1 MKISDIKVGDTVWS
15 FSGSSLIPAKVSRLY
30 RNGTIEWVRLRWQE
44 RDETDTLVSRELVAT
59 PGHHFL
65 DRFGNFRTIEEM
77 IENGEATVIL
87 ANGEEAR
94 VKAERIVYSEET
106 AHLFEQ
112 AQSVTSVSSN
122 LAVKPES
129 VEGWQTYNF
138 EVEELHTYIAGGVRV
153 HNMSYNTTIQPGDT
167 LSEIALKNGTTVA
180 ALLEDNEYIQDPNK
194 IYAGNTLHITP
205 GVRATYSSYGN
216 AGNTY
221 SIQSGDT
228 LSEIAQRN
236 GTTVAALM
244 RDNRH
249 ITDPNKIYA
258 GNRLYITPGGS
269 VNSTYGNS
277 SNGYNIQS
285 GDTLSEIAQ
294 RNGTTVSALLRANP
308 QISDPNR
315 INAGDRIS
323 FGSTSSRTVNRG
335 STNSYSTSSDSGGPY
350 SGQSWRDTSTGGTR
364 VFNPSSRQFE
374 DIGGSRAGQR
384 STNQTVGSG
393 DSDSGGSDTKPVLM
407 DLDGDGV
414 NITPLQSSNFFYD
427 TDGDGQK
434 NRTAWAA
441 AGDGVLVRDA
451 GDDGIIELKEEID
464 FTSWAP
470 SAKSD
475 LEALRLAFD
484 TNDDDKLSATD
495 SEWSLFK
502 VLVTNADGTTIL
514 KTLGELGITEIDLI
528 SNNQEITFEDGSKIV
543 GSTTFTKSDGSTG
556 IVGDVQLAN
565 DAAGYVVAETVT
577 NNANGSTTIE
587 NVASRTDGTIA
598 HKTTTTTS
606 SDGNSRTIDFD
617 DDGDG
622 VLDRK
627 QTEVRVVNGDGSVTK
642 TLEDYDGSGTIL
654 TRRQITDTSADGK
667 TVTVNRDTDGSG
679 VNDQVETRVTG
690 VDGTLTLTI
699 TNLNDDGTTNSEEVA
714 ITSADGLS
722 KTVTV
727 DSTGDGVVNATRVV
741 SISVAVD
748 GTRTETE
755 TDYAGDGV
763 TAAHRV
769 KTAVI
774 VTNPDG
780 SSRTVDTDLD
790 GDGTTDISTIST
802 ILNNADGSR
811 TTSDDVSNNDG
822 SLRGKTLTLVSADGK
837 TETASIDLDG
847 DGIFDRVSADGTVEN
862 VDGSSTRSI
871 IQSFAN
877 GQTAS
882 SSIETWS
889 ADNKTRTTNID
900 SDGDGAVDQVQTVEI
915 IGTDSVETN
924 SVYSADGTTLL
935 SRSVATTS
943 ADGLTQL
950 TQTDVN
956 GDGTFD
962 GSENVVKVIN
972 PDQSSTVTIENKS
985 SDGSII
991 SKTITTTSAD
1001 GLSTTTEMY
1010 LNGEA
1015 NPYQRQ
1021 VSVTVLNVDDSITQT
1036 QTLFAGTN
1044 QIQVSRAV
1052 ITTSADKLSQTVEG
1066 FLGTNAAP
1074 QSVVTSVTSID
1085 GIVTETEFTYSP
1097 DGTMLLGKTVATLS
1111 ADGLTQTTATD
1122 ADGDGDIDET
1132 SIAVKSLN
1140 TDGTT
1145 TTTTINYAGTGTDV
1159 TDQTGRSVVTVSG
1172 NGLLITSQNDANGD
1186 GIFDEK
1192 NTDETVLNIDG
1203 STTNTIT
1210 TFNGDGTIQTGK
1222 VITTISDDGLETTTS
1237 TFVGTDSIPHLVA
1250 TEVSV
1255 LGSDGSTTKTTSS
1268 YSADDTLI
1276 SRQVATNSGDGL
1288 SSNISTDTNGDGVD
1302 DQVTVTNTNAD
1313 GSVTEFTSIYDAGVL
1328 GSRTTR
1334 TVSGDGLSST
1344 ITTDLDG
1351 DGVTDQSSS
1360 ELVTLNADG
1369 SRQTTTS
1376 NFNSDGSL
1384 RDRILIT
1391 ISADTLTT
1399 TTIWKGADDSTT
1411 KTETK
1416 SDVVNAD
1423 GSSTQTVTT
1432 LKADGTLQDETIS
1445 VTSADGT
1452 NARTTI
1458 DIDGDGTVDQTF
1470 VDTTH
1475 TDGTTTSSSMNGT
1488 VQSASGREFGADGGR
1503 YLSTSADGLVSTTQY
1518 DADGDG
1524 LAETQTIVAIVLNA
1538 DGTSTSTTTRAD
1550 LTGGNAGSAT
1560 PVYTETVADITI
1572 VTTSADD
1579 RTVTT
1584 TWDVDGNGVAETS
1597 STMQSILNSDGTTT
1611 DTTEYFEGTTLT
1623 SHFVTSTSADGQTV
1637 TTERD
1642 IDGSGTIDEVSTK
1655 TFSYESDGTVVE
1667 LVTNT
1672 DSSGTLVSKKETT
1685 TSVDGQT
1692 VTVQCDPEGTGAYT
1706 ESMTTRIVLRAD
1718 GSSIV
1723 TRSAYDGTVLRDQ
1736 STNTTSADGYTT
1748 TIERDTDGDGYIDQT
1763 ETITQ
1768 FVDGSSETVIS
1779 DFDGSGTLTSE
1790 NIGLLSMDG
1799 LILNSENDENGDG
1812 IIDQTTSHTWH
1823 NAADGSSIEVL
1834 KVYRVSEEANNGT
1847 FSTIS
1852 PELEREVKITTSADG
1867 LTQTS
1872 TVDVNGDGTVD
1883 ETTIVAQ
1890 GIDGSTVTT
1899 ATANALARSVKTD
1912 PDEVK
1917 WASTIASGSPII
1929 AAATTTTTSAD
1940 GLTKTVESD
1949 FDGNGTYEHKQ
1960 VWKSNIDGSQIAT
1973 ITDSNGSGS
1982 IIASGTI
1989 IVSADQRTTVLTR
2002 DKNNDGTI
2010 DGSEVTVRE
2019 IDGNVIKTI
2028 IGSSGNETL
2037 TGGDGDQILIGGGG
2051 TDKLK
2056 GDDGTD
2062 TASYAT
2068 SLAGLTANLTTRSA
2082 NTGDA
2087 SGDRYFSIENLI
2099 GTDFDDEMVG
2109 NSSDNEIQGGAGDDS
2124 LDGRAGN
2131 DTLLGGA
2138 GADHLIGDAGD
2149 DRLTGGAGADI
2160 LDGGAGDDIAI
2171 YRASFESVSIDLES
2185 GLVSGGDA
2193 AGDVLTDIES
2203 LEGSGF
2209 DDTLSGDGSDN
2220 SIAGGFGDD
2229 ILAGRGGADALDGG
2243 AGTDVAIYDGALS
2256 EYEVLRHGDI
2266 IRVTRLSD
2274 SSDVDEL
2281 TNIETLRFADSDV
2294 DLASAFPDINPAA
2307 AQIWVGTSADGR
2319 FTTAVSSMN
2328 YALENGPE
2336 HGSVTINADGSYSL
2350 TAASDYSGSDSFT
2363 VRMTNANGLV
2373 ELITIDVTVVTTE
2386 FAAGA
2391 ETQVNTNTPGTQ
2403 YSSHVA
2409 GLPGGGHVVVWR
2421 DNNGPDG
2428 SLASVR
2434 GQLYGADGS
2443 VLGSEF
2449 QVNTYGA
2456 SLQIDSSVTGLLDGG
2471 FVVSWSSWVQ
2481 DGSGYGIYGQRYD
2494 ASGATIG
2501 SEFAI
2506 NTSQTSKDQRYSSIA
2521 SLSSGGFVVTWY
2533 NASGSSIR
2541 GRVFDS
2547 NGAETG
2553 SEFQVNTYNSDTQIT
2568 PHVTGLADGG
2578 FVVIWKSNGQDGS
2591 SWGIFGQRYNAAG
2604 VTIGS
2609 EFAVN
2614 TGITSSSQREARIA
2628 SLSGGGFV
2636 VTWYDASGSDGDG
2649 LSVRGRMFD
2658 ANGAQTG
2665 SEFQVNTYSTN
2676 HQSQS
2681 TVTGLVDGGFVV
2693 SWASA
2698 GQDGSDY
2705 GIFGQ
2710 RYDAS
2715 GAVVGSEF
2723 QISDY
2728 TSGKQY
2734 LPSIAALPQGGFVV
2748 NWTSEGQDGS
2758 GYGIYRKVYTLKD
2771 EVLIGSSGFD
2781 LLVGG
2786 DGDGR
2791 LTGGDGID
2799 NIDGGAG
2806 DDVLNGEGGNDILIG
2821 GDGRDEF
2828 HGGAGNDKL
2837 HIDDDDFD
2845 VNGLLNVDGG
2855 EGSDTLVFEGATDL
2869 TLDLSLYNMENMNSG
2884 SGDDTITT
2892 GDADAVLELGAGN
2905 DTAQAGS
2912 GNDEIHGE
2920 AGDDTLNGN
2929 LGNDTLIGGDG
2940 TDTLNGGDGDDRIV
2954 SDGQD
2959 TWIGG
2964 DGGWDTV
2971 VFETTSDISYSLAQG
2986 SFEEADGGSGND
2998 TFWGTAD
3005 DNILTMNDGDDTA
3018 FGYAGNDTIIGGAGA
3033 DNLNG
3038 GDGDDRI
3045 VSDGQDTWIGGDGGW
3060 DTVVFETTSDIS
3072 YSLAQGSFEEAE
3084 GGSGNDTFWGTADDN
3099 ILTMNDGDDT
3109 AFGYAGNDTII
3120 GGAGA
3125 DNLNGGDGDDL
3136 IISDG
3141 LDSWISGGTGWDTV
3155 VFDTTVGVS
3164 YSLAQGSFEEVEGGS
3179 GNDTFWGTA
3188 DDNIL
3193 TMNDGDD
3200 TAFGYAGNDTIIGGA
3215 GADNLNGGDGDDLII
3230 SDGLDSWISGGTGWD
3245 TVVFD
3250 TTVDVSYSL
3259 AQGSFEEVEGGSG
3272 NDTFWGTADDNILTM
3287 NDGDD
3292 TAFGHAGN
3300 DTLNGGAG
3308 NDYLNGGDD
3317 SDTIDGGDGNDNIL
3331 GADGNDTLIASQG
3344 VDDYEFARGEGQDAY
3359 IGSDTA
3365 GMSDDDVFSFTDG
3378 ISKEELWFSRSIED
3392 LEITIV
3398 GSTDKV
3404 TLQDWFSSNLSSD
3417 TPEYTIDEIWAG
3429 SEKLESTDINSLI
3442 SAMAAFTPDDGN
3454 GNGGVT
3460 STNLPQS
3467 LQLAVDAAWA

>member
-1 MKISDIKVGDTVWS
+1 MIK
-15 FSGSSLIPAKVSRLY
+15 
-30 RNGTIEWVRLRWQE
+30 
-44 RDETDTLVSRELVAT
+44 
-59 PGHHFL
+59 
-65 DRFGNFRTIEEM
+65 
-77 IENGEATVIL
+77 NGEATVIL

-94 VKAERIVYSEET
+94 VKAERIVYSAET

-112 AQSVTSVSSN
+112 AQSVASVSGN
-122 LAVKPES
+122 LAVKPEP
-129 VEGWQTYNF
+129 VAGWQTYNF

-153 HNMSYNTTIQPGDT
+153 HNMSYDITIQPGDT
-167 LSEIALKNGTTVA
+167 LSEIALKHGTTVA
-180 ALLEDNEYIQDPNK
+180 ALQWENDYIQDPNK
-194 IYAGNTLHITP
+194 IYAGNKLHITP
-205 GVRATYSSYGN
+205 GVRATFSSYGN
-216 AGNTY
+216 SGNTY

-364 VFNPSSRQFE
+364 AFNPSTRQYE

-384 STNQTVGSG
+384 STNQSTGSG
-393 DSDSGGSDTKPVLM
+393 DSDSGGGDTKPVLM

-451 GDDGIIELKEEID
+451 GDDGVIELKEEID

-484 TNDDDKLSATD
+484 TNNDDKLSAAD

-502 VLVTNADGTTIL
+502 VLVTNADGTTTL

-556 IVGDVQLAN
+556 IVGDVLLAN
-565 DAAGYVVAETVT
+565 DAAGYVIAETVT

-606 SDGNSRTIDFD
+606 ADGNSRTIDFD

-667 TVTVNRDTDGSG
+667 MVTVSRDTDGSG

-690 VDGTLTLTI
+690 VDGSLTLTI
-699 TNLNDDGTTNSEEVA
+699 TNLNDDGTTSSEEVA
-714 ITSADGLS
+714 VTSADGLS

-755 TDYAGDGV
+755 TDYAGDGTTTAHSIKTV
-763 TAAHRV
+763 T
-769 KTAVI
+769 T

-780 SSRTVDTDLD
+780 SSRTIETDLD
-790 GDGTTDISTIST
+790 GDGTTDISTISA

-811 TTSDDVSNNDG
+811 TTSDNVSNNDG
-822 SLRGKTLTLVSADGK
+822 ALRGKTLTLVSADGK

-847 DGIFDRVSADGTVEN
+847 DGIFDRMSVDGTVEN
-862 VDGSSTRSI
+862 ADGSSTRSI

-950 TQTDVN
+950 SQTDVD

-972 PDQSSTVTIENKS
+972 PDQSSTVTIENKG
-985 SDGSII
+985 SDGSVIG
-991 SKTITTTSAD
+991 KTITMTSAD
-1001 GLSTTTEMY
+1001 GLTTTTEMY

-1021 VSVTVLNVDDSITQT
+1021 VSITVLNVDDSITQT
-1036 QTLFAGTN
+1036 QKLFAGIN
-1044 QIQVSRAV
+1044 QVQVSRAV

-1074 QSVVTSVTSID
+1074 QSVVTSVTSIN

-1097 DGTMLLGKTVATLS
+1097 DGTMLLGKTIATLS
-1111 ADGLTQTTATD
+1111 ADGLTQTTTTD
-1122 ADGDGDIDET
+1122 MDGDGDIDET

-1145 TTTTINYAGTGTDV
+1145 TTTTINYAGTGTGV
-1159 TDQTGRSVVTVSG
+1159 TDQIGRSVVTVSG
-1172 NGLLITSQNDANGD
+1172 NGLSTASQNDANGD
-1186 GIFDEK
+1186 GVFDEK
-1192 NTDETVLNIDG
+1192 NTDETVLNTDG
-1203 STTNTIT
+1203 SRTNTIT
-1210 TFNGDGTIQTGK
+1210 TFNGDGTLQTGK

-1237 TFVGTDSIPHLVA
+1237 TFVGTDSIPYLVA
-1250 TEVSV
+1250 TEVTV

-1288 SSNISTDTNGDGVD
+1288 SSTIRTDTNGDGVD

-1313 GSVTEFTSIYDAGVL
+1313 GSVTEIASIYDAGVL

-1334 TVSGDGLSST
+1334 TVSGDGLSAT
-1344 ITTDLDG
+1344 INTDLDG
-1351 DGVTDQSSS
+1351 DGVIDQSSS

-1391 ISADTLTT
+1391 VSADTLTT

-1432 LKADGTLQDETIS
+1432 LKADGSLQDETIS
-1445 VTSADGT
+1445 ITSADGT
-1452 NARTTI
+1452 NVRTTI
-1458 DIDGDGTVDQTF
+1458 DIDGDGIIDQTF
-1470 VDTTH
+1470 VTTTH
-1475 TDGTTTSSSMNGT
+1475 ADGTTTSSSMNGT
-1488 VQSASGREFGADGGR
+1488 VQLASGREFGAEGGR
-1503 YLSTSADGLVSTTQY
+1503 YVSTSADGLVATTQY

-1524 LAETQTIVAIVLNA
+1524 LAETQTIVATVLNA
-1538 DGTSTSTTTRAD
+1538 DGSSTRTTTRAD
-1550 LTGGNAGSAT
+1550 LTGGDAGSAA
-1560 PVYTETVADITI
+1560 PVYSETLTDITI

-1584 TWDVDGNGVAETS
+1584 AWDVDGNGVAETS
-1597 STMQSILNSDGTTT
+1597 STMQSTLNTDGTTT

-1672 DSSGTLVSKKETT
+1672 DLSGTLVSKKETT

-1706 ESMTTRIVLRAD
+1706 ESLTTRTILRAD

-1723 TRSAYDGTVLRDQ
+1723 TRTAYDGTVLRDQ
-1736 STNTTSADGYTT
+1736 STTNTSADGYTT

-1812 IIDQTTSHTWH
+1812 IIDQTTSHSWH
-1823 NAADGSSIEVL
+1823 NAADGSATEVL
-1834 KVYRVSEEANNGT
+1834 KVYRVSKKANNGT
-1847 FSTIS
+1847 YSTIS
-1852 PELEREVKITTSADG
+1852 PKLEREVKITTSADG

-1883 ETTIVAQ
+1883 ETTAVVQ

-1929 AAATTTTTSAD
+1929 AATTITTTSAD
-1940 GLTKTVESD
+1940 GLTKIIESD

-1973 ITDSNGSGS
+1973 ITDSNGSGTVT
-1982 IIASGTI
+1982 ASGKITI
-1989 IVSADQRTTVLTR
+1989 SADQRTTVLTR

-2028 IGSSGNETL
+2028 IGSSGNDTL
-2037 TGGDGDQILIGGGG
+2037 TGGDGDQILIGGAGA
-2051 TDKLK
+2051 DKLK

-2068 SLAGLTANLTTRSA
+2068 SLAGLTANLDTRSW

-2087 SGDRYFSIENLI
+2087 TGDRYYSIENLI
-2099 GTDFDDEMVG
+2099 GTDFDDELVGNSGDNEIRGGAGNDDIWGEAGDDFIKGGDGDDYIDGEAGDDIIEGGEGKDDLWGDAGNDILRGGAGNDDLDGEAGDDTLEGGDGKDDLWGDDGNDILRGDAGNDYLVGGGGDDTLEGGEGNDDLWGEDGNDILKGGAGNDYLEGEAGNDTLEGGDGNDNLYGGTGDDVLKGGVGIDYLKGGADDDLLEGGDGDDDLLGGDGNDVLNGGDGNDYLSGWTGADTLDGGAGNDELYGGEDDDFVEGGDGEDELWGYTGNDTLKGGTGDDILWGWTGDDLLEGGDGNDDLDGGAGADTLNGGEGTDTASYAYSLAGLTAYLDAALSNTGDAAGDSYISIENLEGSDFADDLAG
-2109 NSSDNEIQGGAGDDS
+2109 NSSDNEIRGGDGNDILKGGDGADHILGEAGDDILNGENGNDVLTGGSGLDQFNGGAGDD
-2124 LDGRAGN
+2124 N
-2131 DTLLGGA
+2131 
-2138 GADHLIGDAGD
+2138 
-2149 DRLTGGAGADI
+2149 
-2160 LDGGAGDDIAI
+2160 
-2171 YRASFESVSIDLES
+2171 
-2185 GLVSGGDA
+2185 
-2193 AGDVLTDIES
+2193 
-2203 LEGSGF
+2203 
-2209 DDTLSGDGSDN
+2209 
-2220 SIAGGFGDD
+2220 
-2229 ILAGRGGADALDGG
+2229 
-2243 AGTDVAIYDGALS
+2243 
-2256 EYEVLRHGDI
+2256 
-2266 IRVTRLSD
+2266 
-2274 SSDVDEL
+2274 
-2281 TNIETLRFADSDV
+2281 
-2294 DLASAFPDINPAA
+2294 
-2307 AQIWVGTSADGR
+2307 
-2319 FTTAVSSMN
+2319 
-2328 YALENGPE
+2328 
-2336 HGSVTINADGSYSL
+2336 
-2350 TAASDYSGSDSFT
+2350 
-2363 VRMTNANGLV
+2363 
-2373 ELITIDVTVVTTE
+2373 
-2386 FAAGA
+2386 
-2391 ETQVNTNTPGTQ
+2391 
-2403 YSSHVA
+2403 
-2409 GLPGGGHVVVWR
+2409 
-2421 DNNGPDG
+2421 
-2428 SLASVR
+2428 
-2434 GQLYGADGS
+2434 LY
-2443 VLGSEF
+2443 
-2449 QVNTYGA
+2449 
-2456 SLQIDSSVTGLLDGG
+2456 
-2471 FVVSWSSWVQ
+2471 
-2481 DGSGYGIYGQRYD
+2481 
-2494 ASGATIG
+2494 
-2501 SEFAI
+2501 
-2506 NTSQTSKDQRYSSIA
+2506 
-2521 SLSSGGFVVTWY
+2521 
-2533 NASGSSIR
+2533 
-2541 GRVFDS
+2541 
-2547 NGAETG
+2547 
-2553 SEFQVNTYNSDTQIT
+2553 
-2568 PHVTGLADGG
+2568 
-2578 FVVIWKSNGQDGS
+2578 
-2591 SWGIFGQRYNAAG
+2591 
-2604 VTIGS
+2604 
-2609 EFAVN
+2609 
-2614 TGITSSSQREARIA
+2614 
-2628 SLSGGGFV
+2628 
-2636 VTWYDASGSDGDG
+2636 
-2649 LSVRGRMFD
+2649 
-2658 ANGAQTG
+2658 
-2665 SEFQVNTYSTN
+2665 
-2676 HQSQS
+2676 
-2681 TVTGLVDGGFVV
+2681 
-2693 SWASA
+2693 
-2698 GQDGSDY
+2698 
-2705 GIFGQ
+2705 
-2710 RYDAS
+2710 
-2715 GAVVGSEF
+2715 
-2723 QISDY
+2723 
-2728 TSGKQY
+2728 
-2734 LPSIAALPQGGFVV
+2734 
-2748 NWTSEGQDGS
+2748 
-2758 GYGIYRKVYTLKD
+2758 
-2771 EVLIGSSGFD
+2771 
-2781 LLVGG
+2781 
-2786 DGDGR
+2786 
-2791 LTGGDGID
+2791 
-2799 NIDGGAG
+2799 
-2806 DDVLNGEGGNDILIG
+2806 
-2821 GDGRDEF
+2821 
-2828 HGGAGNDKL
+2828 
-2837 HIDDDDFD
+2837 IDDDDFD
-2845 VNGLLNVDGG
+2845 VNGDLIIDGG
-2855 EGSDTLVFEGATDL
+2855 SGTDTLHHTGTHAIDISFEDQGIEHL
-2869 TLDLSLYNMENMNSG
+2869 NSG
-2884 SGDDTITT
+2884 SGNDDVSGSIHDNTIN
-2892 GDADAVLELGAGN
+2892 LGG
-2905 DTAQAGS
+2905 
-2912 GNDEIHGE
+2912 
-2920 AGDDTLNGN
+2920 GDDWAYGWG
-2929 LGNDTLIGGDG
+2929 GNDTLSGDAG
-2940 TDTLNGGDGDDRIV
+2940 DDRLFGHTGNDILNGGDG
-2954 SDGQD
+2954 
-2959 TWIGG
+2959 
-2964 DGGWDTV
+2964 
-2971 VFETTSDISYSLAQG
+2971 
-2986 SFEEADGGSGND
+2986 ND
-2998 TFWGTAD
+2998 V
-3005 DNILTMNDGDDTA
+3005 L
-3018 FGYAGNDTIIGGAGA
+3018 IGGAG
-3033 DNLNG
+3033 
-3038 GDGDDRI
+3038 
-3045 VSDGQDTWIGGDGGW
+3045 
-3060 DTVVFETTSDIS
+3060 
-3072 YSLAQGSFEEAE
+3072 
-3084 GGSGNDTFWGTADDN
+3084 
-3099 ILTMNDGDDT
+3099 
-3109 AFGYAGNDTII
+3109 
-3120 GGAGA
+3120 
-3125 DNLNGGDGDDL
+3125 
-3136 IISDG
+3136 
-3141 LDSWISGGTGWDTV
+3141 LD
-3155 VFDTTVGVS
+3155 
-3164 YSLAQGSFEEVEGGS
+3164 E
-3179 GNDTFWGTA
+3179 
-3188 DDNIL
+3188 
-3193 TMNDGDD
+3193 
-3200 TAFGYAGNDTIIGGA
+3200 
-3215 GADNLNGGDGDDLII
+3215 
-3230 SDGLDSWISGGTGWD
+3230 
-3245 TVVFD
+3245 
-3250 TTVDVSYSL
+3250 
-3259 AQGSFEEVEGGSG
+3259 
-3272 NDTFWGTADDNILTM
+3272 
-3287 NDGDD
+3287 
-3292 TAFGHAGN
+3292 
-3300 DTLNGGAG
+3300 LNGGAG
-3308 NDYLNGGDD
+3308 NDDLHIDDDDFNANGDLNIDGGTGTDTLHHTGSHAIDISFEDQGIEHLNSGSGNDD
-3317 SDTIDGGDGNDNIL
+3317 VSGSIHDNTINLGVGHDWAYGWGGNDTLSGGDGNDHIYGHSGDDILNGDDGNDHIEGGSGLDEIYGGAGDDDLYIDDDDFDANGDLIIDGGSGMDTIHHSGSHAISMTMANFGIEHLNSGSGNDDVAASNDDNIVNL
-3331 GADGNDTLIASQG
+3331 GAGHDWLYAWNGNDIVNGGDGNDHIYGHSGNDTLNGDAGDDFIEGGSGNDNLHASLG
-3344 VDDYEFARGEGQDAY
+3344 ADTYRFDVGFGQDTYHSDNTAG
-3359 IGSDTA
+3359 GSDQ
-3365 GMSDDDVFSFTDG
+3365 DSFTFIGGLTKDD
-3378 ISKEELWFSRSIED
+3378 LWFTRSGESLFLQVLSSSDEIEF
-3392 LEITIV
+3392 T
-3398 GSTDKV
+3398 G
-3404 TLQDWFSSNLSSD
+3404 WFSSDPNTS
-3417 TPEYTIDEIWAG
+3417 TPVVPIDEFLADG
-3429 SEKLESTDINSLI
+3429 ETLDYQDVNSLV
-3442 SAMAAFTPDDGN
+3442 SAMASFTADDGN

-3460 STNLPQS
+3460 STTLPQS
-3467 LQLAVDAAWA
+3467 VQLAVDAAWT